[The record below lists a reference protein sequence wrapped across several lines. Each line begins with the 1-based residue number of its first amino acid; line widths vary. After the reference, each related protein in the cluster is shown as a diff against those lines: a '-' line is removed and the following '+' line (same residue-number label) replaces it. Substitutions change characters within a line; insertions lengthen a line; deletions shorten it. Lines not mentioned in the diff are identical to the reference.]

1 MPKKT
6 TRYQKEMEANEKRRN
21 LIMKLYADGKG
32 YRKAEIARMMG
43 MSRSRVGAI
52 IKEVNEKNGTEGG
65 R

>member
-21 LIMKLYADGKG
+21 LIMKLFTVDGVH
-32 YRKAEIARMMG
+32 KAEIARMMG

-52 IKEVNEKNGTEGG
+52 IKETLEKTTVGG
-65 R
+65 EA